1 MKSVNVCRLPCLG
14 DQFTKQQVCYA
25 LRTCSLV
32 FQKCDG
38 CTSGTGTGQKL
49 GLRADKAREAAA
61 AIIRSERLTRL
72 AAARDEL

>member
-1 MKSVNVCRLPCLG
+1 MFSLCNPSVP
-14 DQFTKQQVCYA
+14 Q
-25 LRTCSLV
+25 
-32 FQKCDG
+32 
-38 CTSGTGTGQKL
+38 TGQKL

>member
-1 MKSVNVCRLPCLG
+1 MNSVNVCRLPCLG

-38 CTSGTGTGQKL
+38 CTSGTGVNIMLTGTVNCFPL
-49 GLRADKAREAAA
+49 
-61 AIIRSERLTRL
+61 
-72 AAARDEL
+72 

>member
-38 CTSGTGTGQKL
+38 CTSGTRVNIMLKGTVNVFPL
-49 GLRADKAREAAA
+49 
-61 AIIRSERLTRL
+61 
-72 AAARDEL
+72 